1 MSAEKM
7 DFKEFTETVTGN
19 IRDYLPEQFRDAE
32 ITVKEYAKPGISYTA
47 MQVRQ
52 EGQMIVP
59 NINLDAHYQNFTRN
73 GARLAD
79 MDHVLQSIAQ
89 QVQSQP
95 GLETKWLQDYS
106 QVKDKLYI
114 RVSDAAENEAFLANC
129 PHREVDGL
137 AVSYHI
143 AFDNG
148 QGIQASAAVTN
159 NMLDLY
165 GITPDQLH
173 NDALESAQNLLPANM
188 VSLAEMM
195 GNMMGV
201 DADMVM
207 PTMDEPRLMV
217 LTNDQAL
224 HGAGAL
230 FYPGQMDA
238 VAQQLGSDYFVL
250 PSSIHEVL
258 LLPDDGSVEYDV
270 LEAMVQDINMTTV
283 APEEQLSD
291 HVYHYDAKDHILEKA
306 STYEAR
312 MEMKEIEA
320 EKATL
325 AAASITAV
333 KDMSHAEDLHAAE
346 SPAGKLREAA
356 AAEKEEHAD
365 PSGDHRAADH
375 GHEAAERHGE
385 TPRKERKSVLARL
398 NDKKEMLSSQP
409 KKDVPS
415 RSKSAELG

>member
-1 MSAEKM
+1 
-7 DFKEFTETVTGN
+7 
-19 IRDYLPEQFRDAE
+19 
-32 ITVKEYAKPGISYTA
+32 
-47 MQVRQ
+47 
-52 EGQMIVP
+52 
-59 NINLDAHYQNFTRN
+59 
-73 GARLAD
+73 
-79 MDHVLQSIAQ
+79 
-89 QVQSQP
+89 
-95 GLETKWLQDYS
+95 
-106 QVKDKLYI
+106 
-114 RVSDAAENEAFLANC
+114 
-129 PHREVDGL
+129 
-137 AVSYHI
+137 
-143 AFDNG
+143 
-148 QGIQASAAVTN
+148 
-159 NMLDLY
+159 MLDLY
-165 GITPDQLH
+165 GITPEQLH
-173 NDALESAQNLLPANM
+173 NDALESAQNLLPVNM

-201 DADMVM
+201 DADMVT
-207 PTMDEPRLMV
+207 PTMDQPQLIV

-258 LLPDDGSVEYDV
+258 LLPDDGSVDYDV